1 MLACSAPS
9 AQRLKNTPAHPT
21 SANVPPENPRRGAS
35 GRAPPPLSPARP
47 APGPL
52 SGCPHPPPSPG
63 HRLASPARRGP
74 VSSGHQWREAR
85 TLRGHGLAG
94 WWRRH
99 LERDSKEKAD
109 CFFFWGR
116 PGWLWLRMPAVVPP
130 NTRPSPKSN
139 RPGLELSVSQP
150 LCHRTGAV
158 QNKLSPSVRSIPT
171 ALSASALALPSSSR
185 QLRSSCSRLAR
196 IVGLVFYLHLVAAA
210 SAGSFRVTIL
220 AGALCAI
227 RFPSLRFRSS
237 LSLFLL
243 LHPSIPV
250 VRAPQSVPV
259 PVLTNPTALSCPR
272 FVTTPSAHA
281 RHTSPRRLRTPRP
294 TTSCHHR

>member
-1 MLACSAPS
+1 MHLGG
-9 AQRLKNTPAHPT
+9 H
-21 SANVPPENPRRGAS
+21 
-35 GRAPPPLSPARP
+35 
-47 APGPL
+47 
-52 SGCPHPPPSPG
+52 HHPSPRPG
-63 HRLASPARRGP
+63 LRQVPFPGAPIRRLALGTASPLPRPYRVVISGEKRARCG
-74 VSSGHQWREAR
+74 
-85 TLRGHGLAG
+85 
-94 WWRRH
+94 
-99 LERDSKEKAD
+99 LERAWVGRVVEEASRERQQEKAD

-116 PGWLWLRMPAVVPP
+116 PGWLWLRMPVVVPP

-158 QNKLSPSVRSIPT
+158 QNKLSPSVRSILT
-171 ALSASALALPSSSR
+171 LSASALALPSSSR

-196 IVGLVFYLHLVAAA
+196 IVGLVSYLHLVAAA

-250 VRAPQSVPV
+250 VRAPQFVPV

>member
-1 MLACSAPS
+1 MF
-9 AQRLKNTPAHPT
+9 
-21 SANVPPENPRRGAS
+21 PPRT
-35 GRAPPPLSPARP
+35 RAAVHL
-47 APGPL
+47 G
-52 SGCPHPPPSPG
+52 GHHHPSPRPDLRQVPFPG
-63 HRLASPARRGP
+63 APIRRLALGTASPLPRPYRVVISGEKRARWG
-74 VSSGHQWREAR
+74 W
-85 TLRGHGLAG
+85 RGHGLAG

-99 LERDSKEKAD
+99 LERDSKKKAD
-109 CFFFWGR
+109 CFFFWWR
-116 PGWLWLRMPAVVPP
+116 PGWLWLRMPVVVPP

-158 QNKLSPSVRSIPT
+158 QNKLSPSVRSILT

-196 IVGLVFYLHLVAAA
+196 IVGLVSYLHLVAAA

-237 LSLFLL
+237 LFVPFAASQYPSRQS
-243 LHPSIPV
+243 PSIRPS
-250 VRAPQSVPV
+250 P
-259 PVLTNPTALSCPR
+259 CP
-272 FVTTPSAHA
+272 H
-281 RHTSPRRLRTPRP
+281 
-294 TTSCHHR
+294 